1 MVGHGFHG
9 VHHLRGHLLVNHAR
23 RLTPGLLLFG
33 MSLGIADRLD
43 DALRLLNTLIGDH
56 GNRIRQL
63 KRIGRVSLAEQHG
76 VLGSQIPLIGRI

>member
-9 VHHLRGHLLVNHAR
+9 VQHLRGHLLVNHAR
-23 RLTPGLLLFG
+23 CLALGLLLFG
-33 MSLGIADRLD
+33 MSFGIADRLD
-43 DALRLLNTLIGDH
+43 DALRLLNALIGDH

-63 KRIGRVSLAEQHG
+63 ECIGRVSLAEQHG